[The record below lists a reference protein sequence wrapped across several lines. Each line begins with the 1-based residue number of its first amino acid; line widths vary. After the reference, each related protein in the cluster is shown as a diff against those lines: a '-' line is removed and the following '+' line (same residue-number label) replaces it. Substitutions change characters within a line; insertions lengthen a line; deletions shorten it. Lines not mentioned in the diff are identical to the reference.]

1 MKPPH
6 PPKYLVISDCEGPIS
21 KNDNAYE
28 LAAHFIPN
36 GSALFSNLSCYDDVL
51 ADNLHRPNYSAGNTL
66 RLILPFFKAYN
77 LTDKQLEE
85 FCTQNVTLLPHIT
98 DTLSFIND
106 IAEVFIV
113 STSYEHYIKALCKTI
128 NFPYKNTYCTKVN
141 LDKYPISPQEQ
152 TLLKELA
159 QEIAQMPKITIPPYA
174 VSLKDFSATDQ
185 TTIRRLDEIF
195 EVELPKTNAG
205 KLLTEVVTVGGPQK
219 AQAICDAAK
228 RSGAQLSNVM
238 YVGDSITDV
247 DAFRL
252 VRQSGGLAVS
262 FNGNIYAIA
271 NAQVAVLSE
280 STLATAALAQLFY
293 QTTSKK
299 NLLNKYIGF
308 WCKTLLDK
316 NSPLVGMLNHPI
328 TVYPDTLPE
337 VQIITP
343 KNIEKIAQQSCAFR
357 EKIRGEKIGR
367 LG

>member
-85 FCTQNVTLLPHIT
+85 FCTKNVTLLPHIT

>member
-1 MKPPH
+1 MKPPYT
-6 PPKYLVISDCEGPIS
+6 KYLVVSDCEGPIS

-28 LAAHFIPN
+28 LAQHFIPN
-36 GSALFSNLSCYDDVL
+36 GAALFSNLSCYDDVL
-51 ADNLHRPNYSAGNTL
+51 ADNLHKPNYSAGSTL

-77 LTDKQLEE
+77 LTDNQLEE
-85 FCTQNVTLLPHIT
+85 FCTQNITLLPHIT
-98 DTLSFIND
+98 DTLNFIND
-106 IAEVFIV
+106 LAEVFIV
-113 STSYEHYIKALCKTI
+113 STSYEHYIKALCKTL

-141 LDKYPISPQEQ
+141 LDKYPINPKEQ
-152 TLLKELA
+152 TRLKELA
-159 QEIAQMPKITIPPYA
+159 QEIAQMPKITIPPSA
-174 VSLKDFSATDQ
+174 KSLNDFSAADQ
-185 TTIRRLDEIF
+185 KIIRRLDEIF

-205 KLLTEVVTVGGPQK
+205 KLLTDVVTVGGPQK
-219 AQAICDAAK
+219 AQAICDAIK

-252 VRQSGGLAVS
+252 VSQSGGLAVS
-262 FNGNIYAIA
+262 FNGNFYAVA

-280 STLATAALAQLFY
+280 STLATAALAQLFCY
-293 QTTSKK
+293 QTNKK

-316 NSPLVGMLNHPI
+316 NSPLVGMLKHPI
-328 TVYPDTLPE
+328 TIYPDTLPE

-343 KNIEKIAQQSCAFR
+343 KTIKKIAQKSCVFR

>member
-185 TTIRRLDEIF
+185 TTIQRLDEIF